1 MGCGCGKKVSRS
13 KRKTV
18 KKSNN
23 TKKKTLIRKKKIS
36 KLISIP
42 GTAKK

>member
-1 MGCGCGKKVSRS
+1 MGCGCGKKISRS
-13 KRKTV
+13 RKKV
-18 KKSNN
+18 SKKN
-23 TKKKTLIRKKKIS
+23 TPKKKIVVRKKKVS

>member
-13 KRKTV
+13 KKAVVKKKLTV
-18 KKSNN
+18 KK
-23 TKKKTLIRKKKIS
+23 KTIIRKKRVN